1 MTFQSLLSTFPVP
14 GPMQVQGGPGHTEV
28 RDTDLALKNGGKDPE
43 IDNHRPDDKGW
54 TRGKVKGSCEF

>member
-28 RDTDLALKNGGKDPE
+28 RDTELALKNGGEDPE
-43 IDNHRPDDKGW
+43 IDNHRPDDKG
-54 TRGKVKGSCEF
+54 